1 MSKQSELVIVDPL
14 DHKNNVAERLFQFS
28 NVKSTLMICYIV
40 AKDNCECS
48 CHYIDNND
56 NTNSNNNNNN
66 SSSIESKEHCVL
78 NKIFKTIKR
87 LTDNFI

>member
-40 AKDNCECS
+40 AKDNCECG
-48 CHYIDNND
+48 CHYIDSD
-56 NTNSNNNNNN
+56 SNSN
-66 SSSIESKEHCVL
+66 SHSTSIESKEHCIL

>member
-40 AKDNCECS
+40 AKDNCECG
-48 CHYIDNND
+48 CHYIDND
-56 NTNSNNNNNN
+56 NTTNNG
-66 SSSIESKEHCVL
+66 IESKEHCIL

>member
-28 NVKSTLMICYIV
+28 NVKSTLMICYII
-40 AKDNCECS
+40 AKDNCECG
-48 CHYIDNND
+48 CHYIDND
-56 NTNSNNNNNN
+56 NNNINNSNNNG
-66 SSSIESKEHCVL
+66 IESKEHCIL

>member
-40 AKDNCECS
+40 AKDNCECG
-48 CHYIDNND
+48 CHYIDND
-56 NTNSNNNNNN
+56 NNT
-66 SSSIESKEHCVL
+66 
-78 NKIFKTIKR
+78 
-87 LTDNFI
+87 LTRVVST

>member
-1 MSKQSELVIVDPL
+1 MSKQSELVIV
-14 DHKNNVAERLFQFS
+14 ERLFQFS

-40 AKDNCECS
+40 AKDNCECG
-48 CHYIDNND
+48 CHYIDND
-56 NTNSNNNNNN
+56 NTTNSG
-66 SSSIESKEHCVL
+66 IESKEHCIL

>member
-40 AKDNCECS
+40 AKDNCECG
-48 CHYIDNND
+48 CHYIDND
-56 NTNSNNNNNN
+56 NTTNSG
-66 SSSIESKEHCVL
+66 IENKEHCIL

>member
-40 AKDNCECS
+40 AKDNCECG
-48 CHYIDNND
+48 CHYIDND
-56 NTNSNNNNNN
+56 NTTNSG
-66 SSSIESKEHCVL
+66 IESKEHCIL